1 MRGRFAAIL
10 ALVVAFAIGI
20 PLAVRAASGT
30 FSSAL
35 DLQAANW
42 TTTSVST
49 TSTAWQT
56 LAGLSGSV
64 ICSEGEVSATVSL
77 QINGAPIGLRVN
89 VDSAPDM
96 QPGAV
101 RFVQAGSQDSV
112 SFTFVINT
120 GPFENNDNHEFSVLW
135 RSPTG
140 GTARIIKGT
149 LNLLYQHGSHDCP
162 SG

>member
-1 MRGRFAAIL
+1 MRGRFIAVL
-10 ALVVAFAIGI
+10 AMVVVFAIGI

-35 DLQAANW
+35 DLQASNW

-49 TSTAWQT
+49 SSTAWQT
-56 LAGLSGSV
+56 IAALSGSV

-77 QINGAPIGLRVN
+77 QMDGAPIGLRVN
-89 VDSAPDM
+89 VDNGPDM
-96 QPGAV
+96 VPGAI

-120 GPFENNDNHEFSVLW
+120 GPFENNDNHEFRVQW

-140 GTARIIKGT
+140 ATTTIIKGT

-162 SG
+162 TG

>member
-1 MRGRFAAIL
+1 MRGRLVAVL
-10 ALVVAFAIGI
+10 AVVVVFAIGI
-20 PLAVRAASGT
+20 PLAIGAASGT

-35 DLQAANW
+35 DLQASKW

-49 TSTAWQT
+49 SSTAWQT

-77 QINGAPIGLRVN
+77 QMDGAPIGLRVN

-96 QPGAV
+96 KPGAV

-112 SFTFVINT
+112 SFNFVINT

-140 GTARIIKGT
+140 GTATIVKGT
-149 LNLLYQHGSHDCP
+149 LNLLYQEGSHDCP
-162 SG
+162 

>member
-1 MRGRFAAIL
+1 MRGRLIAVL
-10 ALVVAFAIGI
+10 ALVVVFAIGI
-20 PLAVRAASGT
+20 PLAVGAASGT

-35 DLQAANW
+35 DLQASNW

-49 TSTAWQT
+49 SSPAWRT

-89 VDSAPDM
+89 VDSGPDM
-96 QPGAV
+96 QPGGV
-101 RFVQAGSQDSV
+101 RFVQAGSLDSA

-120 GPFENNDNHEFSVLW
+120 GPFENNDNHEFSVFW

-140 GTARIIKGT
+140 GTATILKGP